1 MTGHGACRMVRGSDM
16 AGQDSVPTPE
26 LVDSTSS
33 ASVECAMATPR
44 VPTEKL
50 QFSGHETFPLRQ
62 LWLRKAYFAVA
73 EAPAN
78 GNVFTEESAIRHF
91 GVGKNMVSAIRHWGL
106 ATDVLDEDAEGDI
119 VPGAIGELL
128 FSDRGVDPYLERP
141 ATCWLVHW
149 MLAGR
154 AERSTTWY
162 WVFNR
167 VTSQTFDRDMLVKA
181 LTDFA
186 AERKSRASE
195 TTLRRD
201 VEVCI
206 RCYLTRR
213 DGREVDDVAEPL
225 LADLGLITE
234 GPTGTFQFRRGS
246 HPTLPDGV
254 FAFALMEF
262 WDRWE
267 KSTGSSQNTM
277 SFEAIAHDYGSPGRV
292 FKLDEA
298 SVAERLL
305 NLDAITGG
313 SVLWTDSAGLRQVSR
328 PKGKLDAAGKM
339 RLLRKAYGR

>member
-1 MTGHGACRMVRGSDM
+1 MQCASPQTGCL
-16 AGQDSVPTPE
+16 PK
-26 LVDSTSS
+26 LVDAASSEWLEST
-33 ASVECAMATPR
+33 MANPR
-44 VPTEKL
+44 VLLDKL

-73 EAPAN
+73 DTETD
-78 GNVFTEESAIRHF
+78 GNVFAEESAIRRF

-106 ATDVLDEDAEGDI
+106 ACHVLAETSSGALETGLIGD
-119 VPGAIGELL
+119 LL
-128 FSDRGVDPYLERP
+128 FGDSGVDPFLERP

-154 AERSTTWY
+154 ASRSTTWF

-167 VTSQTFDRDMLVKA
+167 ITSQTFNRNTVISA
-181 LTDFA
+181 LEELA
-186 AERKSRASE
+186 AERRSRASA

-201 VEVCI
+201 VEVCL

-234 GPTGTFQFRRGS
+234 GPAGTFQFRRGPQS
-246 HPTLPDGV
+246 TLPDGV

-267 KSTGSSQNTM
+267 AATGSSQNTL

-292 FKLDEA
+292 FKLDES
-298 SVAERLL
+298 SVADRLL
-305 NLDAITGG
+305 NLEAITSGA
-313 SVLWTDSAGLRQVSR
+313 VRWTDSAGLRQVSR
-328 PKGKLDAAGKM
+328 PKGRLDEHATL
-339 RLLRKAYGR
+339 RLLRKAYVR